1 LILTTQAQIQEADAE
16 HEDIEQDK
24 KPIEKMGLAAKMELI
39 RRVSLVYVRTCRR
52 PVLEASILYTRELIV
67 KEYQAKVR

>member
-1 LILTTQAQIQEADAE
+1 
-16 HEDIEQDK
+16 
-24 KPIEKMGLAAKMELI
+24 MGLAAKMELI